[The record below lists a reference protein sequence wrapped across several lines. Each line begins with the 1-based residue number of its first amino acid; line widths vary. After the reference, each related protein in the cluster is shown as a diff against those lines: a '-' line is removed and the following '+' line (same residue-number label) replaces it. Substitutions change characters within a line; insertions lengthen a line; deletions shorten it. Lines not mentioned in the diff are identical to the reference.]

1 MKKRRRY
8 FTKFKVWQWPH
19 IAIPSAPPLYA
30 CKLGYM
36 HEPCTWHLLLS
47 VDKERKGSTNPENHP
62 GCIHSKALSSV
73 CVCLRELVA
82 AQTNQFLSISI
93 RRRRCHLIWTRWK
106 VHPSLDHSVCSG
118 TITLDCAIHEP
129 RSIKDLAQGAM
140 HPGCRTRFPR
150 ATHSQT

>member
-36 HEPCTWHLLLS
+36 SRVLGMCCCQLIKREKAVRILKIILG
-47 VDKERKGSTNPENHP
+47 V
-62 GCIHSKALSSV
+62 CIPKPYRV
-73 CVCLRELVA
+73 CVCVCASQLPHKLI
-82 AQTNQFLSISI
+82 NIFLSISI

-140 HPGCRTRFPR
+140 QPGCRTRFPR